1 MKAMKFLPVL
11 VIALLAGCGQKST
24 PTTEAPA
31 EKPAPAAAAAAPAA
45 SEAPA
50 AAAAPAAAPAAAE
63 PAAAPAASAAASA
76 SAGDL
81 ALGEKTFG
89 ANCTSCHG
97 SGVLGAPKVGDK
109 AAWGPRIAKGK
120 DVLYQHALTG
130 FNMMPPKGGNAGLKD
145 EEVKAVVD
153 YLVSKAS

>member
-31 EKPAPAAAAAAPAA
+31 EKPAPAAAAPAA

-50 AAAAPAAAPAAAE
+50 AAAAAPAAPAAAE
-63 PAAAPAASAAASA
+63 PAAAPAAASAAASA
-76 SAGDL
+76 GAGDL

>member
-1 MKAMKFLPVL
+1 MKFLPVL
-11 VIALLAGCGQKST
+11 VVALLAACGQKSA

-31 EKPAPAAAAAAPAA
+31 EKPAPVAAAPAPA
-45 SEAPA
+45 AEAPA
-50 AAAAPAAAPAAAE
+50 APAAPAAAPEAAS
-63 PAAAPAASAAASA
+63 ASAAAAASA
-76 SAGDL
+76 PAGDL

-89 ANCTSCHG
+89 ANCVSCHG
-97 SGVLGAPKVGDK
+97 SGVLGAPKIGDK

-120 DVLYQHALTG
+120 ETLYKDALNG
-130 FNMMPPKGGNAGLKD
+130 FNMMPPRGGNASLKD